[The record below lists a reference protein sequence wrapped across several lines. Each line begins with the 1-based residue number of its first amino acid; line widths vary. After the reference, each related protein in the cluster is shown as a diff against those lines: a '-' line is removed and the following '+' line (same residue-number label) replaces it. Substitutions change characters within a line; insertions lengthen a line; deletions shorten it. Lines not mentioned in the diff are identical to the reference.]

1 MVLLPFSCLRE
12 EAVLMGDRSRINIA
26 ALKQGMDDDGL
37 DVLLAVSQENFFYV
51 TDTLLLSQKILPT
64 RLCIAVLP
72 RDDPPAALVCYCEEQ
87 QTRQESWI
95 TDIHTY
101 LEFQES
107 PLQALTKLLKA
118 RGFGAARIG
127 IEKQFLAACYVEEL
141 AALLTEATW
150 VGADRVFYT
159 ARAIKTDTEIALM
172 SEAARLTE
180 QAILETFEAARPG
193 HTEKKTAD
201 GLSARVL
208 KAGATSQWITLAAG
222 ANTAINHPFPGS
234 KRLTQGE
241 ILRVDVG
248 GTFRGYQSD
257 LARTAAIG
265 AATEEQRSTYR
276 RLREA
281 QREAIA
287 TARPGVR
294 AGDIYVTCKRALEEG
309 GLSITSQSVGHGFG
323 IGMHEFPVLHANE
336 KAEIRPGMLLCI
348 EPAVKD
354 SQGFLYHIEDLLVVT
369 EGDPEV
375 LTTVMDTEDLF
386 IIC

>member
-1 MVLLPFSCLRE
+1 MSHPP
-12 EAVLMGDRSRINIA
+12 RINMA
-26 ALKQGMDDDGL
+26 ALKQGMEAEGL
-37 DVLLAVSQENFFYV
+37 DVLLAISQETFFYV

-64 RLCIAVLP
+64 RLCMAILP
-72 RDDPPAALVCYCEEQ
+72 RDGPPAALVCYCEEL
-87 QTRQESWI
+87 QTRQDSWI

-107 PLQALTKLLKA
+107 PVKVLVELLKA
-118 RGFGAARIG
+118 RGFGVARIG
-127 IEKQFLAACYVEEL
+127 IEKGFLAACYVEEL
-141 AALLTEATW
+141 AALLPEATW
-150 VGADRVFYT
+150 VGADRVFDT

-172 SEAARLTE
+172 AEAARLTE
-180 QAILETFEAARPG
+180 QAILETFEEAKPG
-193 HTEKKTAD
+193 DTEKEMAD
-201 GLSARVL
+201 VL
-208 KAGATSQWITLAAG
+208 CTRILNAGATSHFITLAAG

-234 KRLTQGE
+234 KPLAQGE

-248 GTFRGYQSD
+248 GTFKGYQSD

-265 AATEEQRSTYR
+265 ASTEEQRSTYK

-287 TARPGVR
+287 AARPGVR
-294 AGDIYVTCKRALEEG
+294 AGDLYGSCKRALEQG

-336 KAEIRPGMLLCI
+336 NAEIKPGMLLCI

-369 EGDPEV
+369 EGDPEI
-375 LTTVMDTEDLF
+375 LTTVMDTEVLF